1 MRLDVN
7 VATNIHLQKI
17 FMPAIAGFFTAKGVM
32 KQSLSRPQRAML
44 ANAIAGRPLEHGVP
58 RPRASGPFSTVQALH
73 RKGMLAGIN
82 HLPTAAGRAALAA
95 KT

>member
-1 MRLDVN
+1 
-7 VATNIHLQKI
+7 
-17 FMPAIAGFFTAKGVM
+17 
-32 KQSLSRPQRAML
+32 ML

-82 HLPTAAGRAALAA
+82 HLPTAAGRAALETPGAPAA
-95 KT
+95 PATTDPAA

>member
-1 MRLDVN
+1 MN
-7 VATNIHLQKI
+7 PH
-17 FMPAIAGFFTAKGVM
+17 
-32 KQSLSRPQRAML
+32 LSRPQREML

-82 HLPTAAGRAALAA
+82 HLPTAAGRAALATPGA
-95 KT
+95 PAAPATTDPAA

>member
-1 MRLDVN
+1 MSQR
-7 VATNIHLQKI
+7 T
-17 FMPAIAGFFTAKGVM
+17 
-32 KQSLSRPQRAML
+32 LSRPQRAML

-82 HLPTAAGRAALAA
+82 HLPTAAGRAALATSA
-95 KT
+95 APAAPATTEIAA